1 MKKALKNQAI
11 IIIAVLVVVSS
22 ILISSA
28 ETVPTFTA
36 SNAKGTAGEEVTV
49 DIECSGV
56 TAITCWGIKVT
67 YDQNVLEFVK
77 SDLNGVFTGT
87 TDGDPNNMPYVIS
100 WVNGLTNESKNGKI
114 AEITFK
120 IKDSAAEGEYPIT
133 LEYDEKEVVKIN
145 DSDKSKLDQV
155 HFDIKNGKVEV
166 TENTESSKPESSKP
180 ESSKPE
186 SSKTESS
193 KPESSKPESSK
204 PESSKPESSKPES
217 STPES
222 STPESSKPESNKPE
236 SSKPASKAESNT
248 SSTKTI
254 SSTSSKTETVSANS
268 NNTSSRSG
276 VTSPKTGAATPF
288 VGTIT
293 VMLISAV
300 VIFGL
305 GKRRED

>member
-28 ETVPTFTA
+28 KTVPTFTA

-56 TAITCWGIKVT
+56 TAITCWLINVT

-77 SDLNGVFTGT
+77 SDLNGAFSGT

-100 WVNGLTNESKNGKI
+100 WVNGLSNVSTNGKI

-120 IKDSAAEGEYPIT
+120 IKDSAAEGVYPVT
-133 LEYDEKEVVKIN
+133 LEYDEKEVAKIN
-145 DSDKSKLDQV
+145 GDDKTKLDQV
-155 HFDIKNGKVEV
+155 HFDIKNGSVEV
-166 TENTESSKPESSKP
+166 AAKPESSKP

-186 SSKTESS
+186 SS
-193 KPESSKPESSK
+193 
-204 PESSKPESSKPES
+204 
-217 STPES
+217 
-222 STPESSKPESNKPE
+222 KPE

-268 NNTSSRSG
+268 NNMSSRSG